1 MLRPLTVRAT
11 RASDVNLLRSR
22 YRRVGNEAI
31 CGIFAT
37 LGKYFGRDK
46 LRSRFCASMSPTCNG
61 GVGMSIETLILVL
74 IVTLAAGFAL
84 NWWDAKRNP

>member
-1 MLRPLTVRAT
+1 MLRPFAVRR
-11 RASDVNLLRSR
+11 RARHVTFPRLR
-22 YRRVGNEAI
+22 YRRVGD
-31 CGIFAT
+31 
-37 LGKYFGRDK
+37 GRFVGF
-46 LRSRFCASMSPTCNG
+46 LQRLANILVETNCR

>member
-1 MLRPLTVRAT
+1 
-11 RASDVNLLRSR
+11 
-22 YRRVGNEAI
+22 
-31 CGIFAT
+31 
-37 LGKYFGRDK
+37 
-46 LRSRFCASMSPTCNG
+46 MSPTCNG

>member
-1 MLRPLTVRAT
+1 MLRPFAVPRDAC
-11 RASDVNLLRSR
+11 ANLSLLSSR
-22 YRRVGNEAI
+22 YRRAGNGAI

-46 LRSRFCASMSPTCNG
+46 LPSLFCASMSPTCNG